1 MKKIA
6 WLFMS
11 VLLIV
16 ALVACSS
23 APANEEEMKSEA
35 TEEMTE
41 VVEVPADSDMS
52 EDGDMD
58 EAEEMSED
66 SDMDDEM
73 MSEDGMLEL
82 TLEEL
87 KQYNGQDG
95 QPAYVAVDG
104 LIYDLTDVPA
114 WPDGMHKGNMA
125 GNDLTDV
132 IKNKSPHGLKVLG
145 DKPVVGKLVESKEM
159 EEDSMMSED
168 DMLELTLEELKQ
180 YNGQDGQPAYVA
192 VDGLIYD
199 FSDVAAWTGGKH
211 HGNMAGNDLTDII
224 KNKSPH
230 GLKVLEGKTVVGK
243 LVE

>member
-23 APANEEEMKSEA
+23 APANEEEMQSEA
-35 TEEMTE
+35 AEEMTE
-41 VVEVPADSDMS
+41 V
-52 EDGDMD
+52 
-58 EAEEMSED
+58 AEMPEESEMSED
-66 SDMDDEM
+66 V
-73 MSEDGMLEL
+73 MLEL

-104 LIYDLTDVPA
+104 V
-114 WPDGMHKGNMA
+114 
-125 GNDLTDV
+125 
-132 IKNKSPHGLKVLG
+132 
-145 DKPVVGKLVESKEM
+145 
-159 EEDSMMSED
+159 
-168 DMLELTLEELKQ
+168 
-180 YNGQDGQPAYVA
+180 
-192 VDGLIYD
+192 IYD
-199 FSDVAAWTGGKH
+199 FSDVTAWTGGKH

-230 GLKVLEGKTVVGK
+230 GLKVLEGKSVVGK
-243 LVE
+243 LIK

>member
-11 VLLIV
+11 MILIV
-16 ALVACSS
+16 ALAACGTP
-23 APANEEEMKSEA
+23 AANEEEIQIEA

-41 VVEVPADSDMS
+41 KDQMPEESGMS
-52 EDGDMD
+52 EDSNMD

-66 SDMDDEM
+66 GDIDDEM
-73 MSEDGMLEL
+73 VSEEGMLEL

-104 LIYDLTDVPA
+104 LIYDFT
-114 WPDGMHKGNMA
+114 
-125 GNDLTDV
+125 
-132 IKNKSPHGLKVLG
+132 
-145 DKPVVGKLVESKEM
+145 
-159 EEDSMMSED
+159 
-168 DMLELTLEELKQ
+168 
-180 YNGQDGQPAYVA
+180 
-192 VDGLIYD
+192 
-199 FSDVAAWTGGKH
+199 DVAAWTGGKH

-243 LVE
+243 IVE

>member
-23 APANEEEMKSEA
+23 APANEEEMKSET

-41 VVEVPADSDMS
+41 VVEMPVDSDMSEGGDMDTAEEMS
-52 EDGDMD
+52 EDGDMN
-58 EAEEMSED
+58 
-66 SDMDDEM
+66 DEM

-104 LIYDLTDVPA
+104 V
-114 WPDGMHKGNMA
+114 
-125 GNDLTDV
+125 
-132 IKNKSPHGLKVLG
+132 
-145 DKPVVGKLVESKEM
+145 
-159 EEDSMMSED
+159 
-168 DMLELTLEELKQ
+168 
-180 YNGQDGQPAYVA
+180 
-192 VDGLIYD
+192 IYD
-199 FSDVAAWTGGKH
+199 FSDVAAWMGGKH

-230 GLKVLEGKTVVGK
+230 GLKVLDGKTVVGK